1 MAQYVLMLTEDD
13 SGYENQDPAVFG
25 EIMAAHDAFSQK
37 WGDKVLG
44 GKALQ
49 PGSTATSV
57 RADGAGS
64 WTVTDGPFVE
74 AKEVIGGYYLVEA
87 ADLDEAIEMAKDVPT
102 PFGGIEIRPAMIF
115 D

>member
-13 SGYENQDPAVFG
+13 AGYENQDPAFFG
-25 EIMAAHDAFSQK
+25 EIMAGHDAFSEK

-49 PGSTATSV
+49 PASTATSV
-57 RADGAGS
+57 RPDGAGS

-115 D
+115 E